1 MILDEEPA
9 DTAASAA
16 SRQQPRRSKTPQG
29 REATG
34 RKFKLSFYIF
44 VLVGTAV
51 ACCET
56 LIALAERILDISRRQ
71 RSKENLEEVLD

>member
-9 DTAASAA
+9 DRAASAVLQ
-16 SRQQPRRSKTPQG
+16 QQPRRSRTPQG
-29 REATG
+29 REATVW
-34 RKFKLSFYIF
+34 KFKLSFYIF

-56 LIALAERILDISRRQ
+56 LIALAETIFDISRQQ